1 MEQLSKQ
8 QLDHVAN
15 LARLNLSE
23 EEREKYATDFVTILN
38 DIEKINQVD
47 LSDVTDEMMIS
58 PSTNINEYHEV
69 ETVEEIRK
77 EEALKNSKLSDGDYV
92 VVPQVIH
99 D

>member
-8 QLDHVAN
+8 QLEHVAN

-23 EEREKYATDFVTILN
+23 QEREKYATDFVTILN

-58 PSTNINEYHEV
+58 SCTNINEYHEV

>member
-8 QLDHVAN
+8 QLEHVAN

-23 EEREKYATDFVTILN
+23 QEREKYATDFVTILN

-58 PSTNINEYHEV
+58 PCTNINEYHEV

>member
-23 EEREKYATDFVTILN
+23 EEKEKYATDFVTILN

-58 PSTNINEYHEV
+58 PSTNINEYHHV
-69 ETVEEIRK
+69 ENLEAIRK

>member
-1 MEQLSKQ
+1 MEQLSKE

-23 EEREKYATDFVTILN
+23 DEREKYATDFVTILN